1 MESLPR
7 LGATAEGGEIGAAL
21 DRAGCCVIDRVV
33 APEVMDA
40 IVTDLEPYAIDGAF
54 GVGEFEGRRTR
65 RTGAVVLRSP
75 THRSIVRHPAVVAA
89 GDQPIEV
96 EVNALWVVTDF
107 PERNGATRVIPG
119 SHRFASELRPDASTN
134 TLPAEMSKGSLLLY
148 LGRTYHAGGRN
159 ESDEVRIGLSLQHS
173 VGWVSRGEQFF
184 LECTPEVVADWA
196 DELVRFLRYQMCG
209 DSLGVYLDSLGPMAA
224 VHPERDDAPG
234 RVVSGGGQLT

>member
-75 THRSIVRHPAVVAA
+75 TYRSIVRHPAVVAA
-89 GDQPIEV
+89 GDQSIEV

-107 PERNGATRVIPG
+107 PEPANCDRTHRPTRFRRRCPRAHYCCISGAPITRAVGMNPTRFG
-119 SHRFASELRPDASTN
+119 SGCRSSIRWVGSRVASSSSSSARRRSSPI
-134 TLPAEMSKGSLLLY
+134 
-148 LGRTYHAGGRN
+148 GRTSWCGFSDTRCAATASGCTSTALARWPPYTPNATMRQGG
-159 ESDEVRIGLSLQHS
+159 S
-173 VGWVSRGEQFF
+173 
-184 LECTPEVVADWA
+184 
-196 DELVRFLRYQMCG
+196 
-209 DSLGVYLDSLGPMAA
+209 
-224 VHPERDDAPG
+224 
-234 RVVSGGGQLT
+234 